1 MLTAHYRPQLP
12 RKYTWEMTDR
22 KQRISAAANAVKL
35 ALSVR
40 RAEFEN
46 ERHRIEG
53 EVNEQGG
60 GVALLSS
67 GLAVVRFADEVQ
79 RELRKRSE
87 LARRAIDEALT
98 LQELRLRSAMAVE
111 LKEHIRRAWVE
122 EIEDLREWYQK
133 RVSGANEEMRKS
145 DLFSPQQ
152 RRLYRAFLLMSR
164 IKPWRP
170 DCGLGLLACLSGF
183 RYSSR
188 SPRSSPQLA
197 CSCKS
202 FLAAPGYLTRSA
214 WGIKLYS
221 TPC

>member
-1 MLTAHYRPQLP
+1 
-12 RKYTWEMTDR
+12 MTDR

-133 RVSGANEEMRKS
+133 RVSGANEEIAKE
-145 DLFSPQQ
+145 
-152 RRLYRAFLLMSR
+152 
-164 IKPWRP
+164 RP
-170 DCGLGLLACLSGF
+170 FQPSAEEALQGVFVDVENKAL
-183 RYSSR
+183 
-188 SPRSSPQLA
+188 
-197 CSCKS
+197 
-202 FLAAPGYLTRSA
+202 APGLWARAAGLPLWLQILVAIATIITA
-214 WGIKLYS
+214 IGVFL
-221 TPC
+221 